1 MIIASDLDG
10 VIAYTP
16 YKKDDFV
23 PSRLRVFYRS
33 CKPTKYSIF
42 NYDFIITGRKDFYRK
57 LTENWLK
64 ENNVSY
70 RKLIMYPTGVRKS
83 LKGVFKYKAEV
94 INKLNVNKYY
104 ENHKGIYDYLKRYCK
119 NTDIIFVDGL
129 E

>member
-10 VIAYTP
+10 VIAYTT

-23 PSRLRVFYRS
+23 PSHLREFYRS
-33 CKPTKYSIF
+33 CKPTKYSKI

-57 LTENWLK
+57 LTEDWLK
-64 ENNVSY
+64 ENNVIY

-83 LKGVFKYKAEV
+83 LEGVLKYKAEA

-104 ENHKGIYDYLKRYCK
+104 ENHKGIYDYLKSHCK

-129 E
+129 G